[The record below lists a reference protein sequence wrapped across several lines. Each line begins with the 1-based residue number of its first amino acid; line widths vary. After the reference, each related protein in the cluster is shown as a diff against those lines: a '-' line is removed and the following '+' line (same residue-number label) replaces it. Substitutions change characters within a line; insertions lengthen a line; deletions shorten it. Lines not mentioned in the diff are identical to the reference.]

1 MHRNQSLE
9 SGPSVAPR
17 KEGATRRAWSLL
29 GRAYTTVT
37 EWTASPWVRS
47 AGVLSALLSLSLV
60 GRCSLASPASGTA
73 VPPPLAVERIGTAV
87 PEPTPAADAE
97 AARAETPQ
105 RLPSPPSSKATAED
119 PVVLNQATVED
130 LRRLPR
136 IGPKKAE
143 AILALRQKLGR
154 FRQVEDLL
162 RVKGIGR
169 ATLKKL
175 RPLLRVDPPPAPALT
190 TPQPSAPLTL
200 RISAPRPPSF
210 SSIFS

>member
-1 MHRNQSLE
+1 MTRNQNLG
-9 SGPSVAPR
+9 SGSSVAPR
-17 KEGATRRAWSLL
+17 KEGATHRAWSLL
-29 GRAYTTVT
+29 GRAYTRLSSWATT
-37 EWTASPWVRS
+37 PWVRTGG
-47 AGVLSALLSLSLV
+47 ALSALVALSLV
-60 GRCSLASPASGTA
+60 GRCSLASPAHA
-73 VPPPLAVERIGTAV
+73 PPSPLSEAHVVSAL
-87 PEPTPAADAE
+87 PAPAPVADAE
-97 AARAETPQ
+97 A
-105 RLPSPPSSKATAED
+105 SPLTSPVPERIPHPPAAKATVED
-119 PVVLNQATVED
+119 PVVLNQATIED

-175 RPLLRVDPPPAPALT
+175 RPLLRVDAREAPAA
-190 TPQPSAPLTL
+190 QPSAPLT
-200 RISAPRPPSF
+200 RRMSAPRPPSF